1 MAPILPFIPLIAAGV
16 GAAATGVAIAEMPK
30 SPTAPNPATTATN
43 EATAAQDAAQ
53 AQAAALSK
61 RRGMSSTILTSPLGS
76 GTAQTAKSTLGAS

>member
-1 MAPILPFIPLIAAGV
+1 LPFIPLIAAGV
-16 GAAATGVAIAEMPK
+16 GAATTIAAIAEMPK
-30 SPTAPNPATTATN
+30 APTAPTNTAST